1 MFLAVRGG
9 GPYSPYGNT
18 EGPSAA
24 EWKRSPVGVDM
35 TNHKVRRK
43 GPREDDRQEDR
54 TRLVMLTDVVASK

>member
-1 MFLAVRGG
+1 LAVRGG

-35 TNHKVRRK
+35 TNHKVRGH
-43 GPREDDRQEDR
+43 GPERRR
-54 TRLVMLTDVVASK
+54 PPGGPYTRLVMLTAVVASK